1 MHIFSTRPARLVRA
15 LFAVS
20 FIAVAGCGGGSSSSS
35 TVPNGNGVC
44 DANAG
49 SIAIARPTAGFPSNG
64 NSVEIVSST
73 SSDELH
79 GNPGAFDLILVD
91 NFNQQTVTGLLT
103 ILPDNNGPH
112 PYANDFYYQ
121 GTLSTGLLS
130 GRTYNVFLNAPN
142 SSCTPGFVG
151 SFTT

>member
-1 MHIFSTRPARLVRA
+1 MRIFNVRPARLVRA
-15 LFAVS
+15 LLAVS
-20 FIAVAGCGGGSSSSS
+20 FIAAAGCGGGSSSSN
-35 TVPNGNGVC
+35 TIPNGNGVC

-49 SIAIARPTAGFPSNG
+49 SISIARPTPGFPSNG

-79 GNPGAFDLILVD
+79 GNPGAFDLILID
-91 NFNQQTVTGLLT
+91 NFNQQTVTGFLSPASDT
-103 ILPDNNGPH
+103 GGPH
-112 PYANDFYYQ
+112 PYTNDFFYQ
-121 GTLSTGLLS
+121 GNLTTGLLS

-151 SFTT
+151 SFST